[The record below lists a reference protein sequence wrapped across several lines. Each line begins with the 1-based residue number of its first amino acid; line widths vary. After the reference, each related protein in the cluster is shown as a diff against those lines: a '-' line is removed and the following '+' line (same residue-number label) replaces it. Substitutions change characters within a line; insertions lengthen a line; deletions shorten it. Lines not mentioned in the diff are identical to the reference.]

1 MPAVVTSN
9 NDVRDLISYAED
21 LGFKAERTNGGHI
34 RFLHPLVAKPVFTSS
49 TPSDWRSVENTA
61 SQLRRALRQAQSDE
75 VAAAEVRSD
84 DAPVGY
90 ACPACM
96 GQRGV
101 STTFDT
107 PAELI
112 AHVEEN
118 HPAAPITDPNHEKEQ
133 QMTDAEIVQMED
145 RSKVEY
151 EELVAWLEDKVEPGA
166 TVTREVIME
175 EFHPRPVANSI
186 EVLRQRGK
194 NGRDHLDRLVS
205 VKYHRGTYTWVPHYL
220 KLSTISKSEVQVQDE
235 EPEVAKSEKVKESA
249 SDAGKIFEVVNQF
262 VDGRFLVRDEE
273 GNLFIAG
280 LQAL

>member
-1 MPAVVTSN
+1 MPVATSN
-9 NDVRDLISYAED
+9 SDVRELIAYAED
-21 LGFKAERTNGGHI
+21 LGYEAYWTNGGHI
-34 RFLHPLVAKPVFTSS
+34 RFLHPQVPKPIFTSS
-49 TPSDWRSVENTA
+49 TPSDWRTVENSK
-61 SQLRRALRQAQSDE
+61 SQLRRALRQAQPAE
-75 VAAAEVRSD
+75 VVAAEVHSD
-84 DAPVGY
+84 DTPAGY

-101 STTFDT
+101 STTYDT

-151 EELVAWLEDKVEPGA
+151 EELIAWLEDKVEPGA
-166 TVTREVIME
+166 TVTREEIIDT
-175 EFHPRPVANSI
+175 FHPRPVANSI

-194 NGRDHLDRLVS
+194 RKIKNLDRLVS
-205 VKYHRGTYTWVPHYL
+205 VKYHRGQYTWVPHYL
-220 KLSTISKSEVQVQDE
+220 KLSMVSKPEVQVQDE
-235 EPEVAKSEKVKESA
+235 EPEVAAKPKKVKEPA

-262 VDGRFLVRDEE
+262 VDGQFLVRDEE

-280 LQAL
+280 LKAL